1 MSGEQNAERPSNAA
15 HTRNLK
21 KLPCMVTAQ
30 TIGIELH
37 HAHGG
42 SIREELKITKAAGAK
57 TSEWLR
63 IPLCHALHTG
73 AMDIETM
80 GVHAWEQLVAKQTDL
95 LRQVSHLLGYDV
107 IAFALED
114 EREE

>member
-1 MSGEQNAERPSNAA
+1 
-15 HTRNLK
+15 
-21 KLPCMVTAQ
+21 MVTAQ

-42 SIREELKITKAAGAK
+42 SIREELKITKTASRR

-73 AMDIETM
+73 DMDLEAM
-80 GVHAWEQLVAKQTDL
+80 GVDAWEQRVAKQTDL

-107 IAFALED
+107 IQFALED
-114 EREE
+114 ERE